1 MVNFT
6 KRTGEIL
13 RESRE
18 KQGLFLRQVSALLN
32 IDTAIL
38 SKVERGERKA
48 IREQIL
54 KIADILG
61 LNKDELLINY
71 LSEKIAYQLIDED
84 VADKTLRVA
93 EQKVKYLKECKR
105 NGH

>member
-1 MVNFT
+1 MANFT
-6 KRTGEIL
+6 KTTGEIL

-18 KQGLFLRQVSALLN
+18 KQGLLLRQVSASLN

-48 IREQIL
+48 TREQIL

-93 EQKVKYLKECKR
+93 EQKVKYLKANKK